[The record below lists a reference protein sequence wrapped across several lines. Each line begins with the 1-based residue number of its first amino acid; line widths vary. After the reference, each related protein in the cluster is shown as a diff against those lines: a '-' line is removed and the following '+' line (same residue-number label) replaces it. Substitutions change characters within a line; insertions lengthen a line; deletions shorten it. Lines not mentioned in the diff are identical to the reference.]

1 MDEYRLYKCV
11 AETIGVECELI
22 GVDEIKNFGRWQ
34 TQTVWSVCHHHT
46 DGHVA
51 PVDLTMALA
60 RGARDMGG
68 KIHQYT
74 VVDTMERD
82 GSEWVVSW
90 HDYKNPEIKGQIR
103 CGARHYCQR

>member
-22 GVDEIKNFGRWQ
+22 GVDEIKKLWPLANTDGL
-34 TQTVWSVCHHHT
+34 VGALYHHT

-90 HDYKNPEIKGQIR
+90 HDLQEP
-103 CGARHYCQR
+103 